1 MAGRPPNKPDLS
13 TFPARVG
20 AAIRARRERLKNS
33 GDEAAAAAGVPRAT
47 WYAFEA
53 GRSLTLQQ
61 LPRIAK
67 ALGCK
72 VRALIPNE

>member
-1 MAGRPPNKPDLS
+1 MAGRTPKEPDLT
-13 TFPARVG
+13 TFAGRVG
-20 AAIRARRERLKNS
+20 AGIRARRERLKKT
-33 GDEAAAAAGVPRAT
+33 GDEAAAEADVPRAT
-47 WYAFEA
+47 WYAWES

-72 VRALIPNE
+72 VRALLPDE

>member
-1 MAGRPPNKPDLS
+1 MAGRPPKKPDVS
-13 TFPARVG
+13 TFPGRVG
-20 AAIRARRERLKNS
+20 AAIRARRERLKKS

-47 WYAFEA
+47 WYAWEA

-67 ALGCK
+67 ALACK
-72 VRALIPNE
+72 VRLLLPDE

>member
-1 MAGRPPNKPDLS
+1 MAGRKPKEADLS
-13 TFPARVG
+13 TFAGRVG
-20 AAIRARRERLKNS
+20 AMIRARREKLKKT

-47 WYAFEA
+47 WYAWEA

-61 LPRIAK
+61 LPKIAS

-72 VRALIPNE
+72 VRTLLPDE

>member
-1 MAGRPPNKPDLS
+1 MAGRPPNKPNLS

-20 AAIRARRERLKNS
+20 ASIRARRERLKKS
-33 GDEAAAAAGVPRAT
+33 GDDAAAVAGVPRAT
-47 WYAFEA
+47 WYAWEA

-72 VRALIPNE
+72 VRLLLPDE